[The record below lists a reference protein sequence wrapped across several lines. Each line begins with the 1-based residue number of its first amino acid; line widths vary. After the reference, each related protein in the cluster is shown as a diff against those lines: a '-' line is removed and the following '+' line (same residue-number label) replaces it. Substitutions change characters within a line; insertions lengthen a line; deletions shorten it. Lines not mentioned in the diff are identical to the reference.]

1 MLQVI
6 SSLVIVL
13 AMGFTNERK
22 LIEHESQFNFSETQ
36 TRLEQALKANQ
47 LEIFAVIDHQAGA
60 KKVGL
65 EMGKAVVVIF
75 GNPNVGTS
83 LMHENMAL
91 AIDLPLR
98 FLIYETP
105 SGNVVLSYF
114 DTSFMESEYGVNQP
128 NKLAKIGASLEK
140 MALSVTQN

>member
-6 SSLVIVL
+6 SSMLIVF

-22 LIEHESQFNFSETQ
+22 LIEHESHFSFAATQ
-36 TRLEQALKANQ
+36 ARLEQTLKANQ

-60 KKVGL
+60 KKAGL
-65 EMGKAVVVIF
+65 EMSKAVVVIF

-83 LMHENMAL
+83 LMQENMAL

-98 FLIYETP
+98 YLIYETP

-114 DTSFMESEYGVNQP
+114 DITFMESEYGINQP
-128 NKLAKIGASLEK
+128 EKLAKIGANLEN
-140 MALSVTQN
+140 MALSVTLE